1 MLMVLYKS
9 KRPIV
14 YCTHLSSVAVVEV
27 GRGGGGG
34 ARLMYGKE
42 GPGSAYINQRDS
54 FCVTA
59 VNVFLR
65 AI

>member
-1 MLMVLYKS
+1 
-9 KRPIV
+9 
-14 YCTHLSSVAVVEV
+14 
-27 GRGGGGG
+27 
-34 ARLMYGKE
+34 MYGKE
-42 GPGSAYINQRDS
+42 GPGSAYINQIDS

>member
-1 MLMVLYKS
+1 M
-9 KRPIV
+9 
-14 YCTHLSSVAVVEV
+14 EV
-27 GRGGGGG
+27 GEGGGGWG
-34 ARLMYGKE
+34 GGVRLMYGKE

>member
-1 MLMVLYKS
+1 MYTS
-9 KRPIV
+9 FFCSCRGGG
-14 YCTHLSSVAVVEV
+14 EGGG
-27 GRGGGGG
+27 GRGEGGGGG
-34 ARLMYGKE
+34 GVRLMYGKE